1 MTDVAIVDL
10 AGSCVG
16 TCAAHP
22 PSPPIPMVGKIVGQG
37 NPVTA
42 FGVEVARDGYIVQG
56 DCGHTGTLTAGSAKV
71 KAKGKKVAMVGDSF
85 SGDFTGTVVAG
96 KPSCQVV

>member
-16 TCAAHP
+16 VCTAH
-22 PSPPIPMVGKIVGQG
+22 SNPIPMVGKIVGQG

-42 FGVEVARDGYIVQG
+42 FDVEVARDGYIVQG

-71 KAKGKKVAMVGDSF
+71 TAKGKKVVMVGDSF
-85 SGDFTGTVVAG
+85 SGDFTGTVVLG
-96 KPSCQVV
+96 LSSCQVV

>member
-16 TCAAHP
+16 VCTAH
-22 PSPPIPMVGKIVGQG
+22 SNPIPMFGKIVGQG

-42 FGVEVARDGYIVQG
+42 FGVEVARDQYTVLG
-56 DCGHTGTLTAGSAKV
+56 DCGHTGTLTAGSVKV
-71 KAKGKKVAMVGDSF
+71 KAKGKTVAKVGDSF
-85 SGDFTGTVVAG
+85 SGDFSGTVVLG
-96 KPSCQVV
+96 LSSCQVV

>member
-16 TCAAHP
+16 TCSAHP

-56 DCGHTGTLTAGSAKV
+56 DCGHTGTLTAGSTKV
-71 KAKGKKVAMVGDSF
+71 TAKGKKVAMVGDSF
-85 SGDFTGTVVAG
+85 SGAFSGTVVTG
-96 KPSCQVV
+96 NPTCQVV

>member
-10 AGSCVG
+10 AGSCKGVC
-16 TCAAHP
+16 TAHP
-22 PSPPIPMVGKIVGQG
+22 SPIPQDGKIVGQG

-42 FGVEVARDGYIVQG
+42 FGVEVARDGYIVKA

-71 KAKGKKVAMVGDSF
+71 TAKGKKVAMVGDSF
-85 SGDFTGTVVAG
+85 SGDFTGTVVVG
-96 KPSCQVV
+96 KPTCQVV